1 MPVVHKTVG
10 FVKELLRGVKQKSP
24 ISTGRIKWGY
34 DLMVQGSVVK
44 GTEEENIGNL
54 RNWLKLKE

>member
-34 DLMVQGSVVK
+34 DLMVQGSAVK
-44 GTEEENIGNL
+44 GAEEENIG
-54 RNWLKLKE
+54 